1 MLACCDLDATGTRVA
16 RAPWHIAPI
25 SGEVQSMQ
33 AAFPS
38 LPVARP
44 RIATL
49 AALALG
55 AACLPVTPCLAAPKT
70 DIVVFQNGDRLTGEI
85 KGLQRGQLELKT
97 DNLGTVYIEWDK
109 IATLETNQYVEVE
122 TSRGARRFGRI
133 PEAPAPGSIDLV
145 SGKGGQVQ
153 SLAMADVVRI
163 APIEQGSLP
172 ERLDGYLMVGFNYTK
187 ADNQTEF
194 NLSGGLSSRNE
205 VREWSLDGMAT
216 VNAQST
222 ADTTS
227 MYDITLGNR
236 RFLENRWFGQFFAT
250 VQGNE
255 ELGLNIR
262 EVLGA
267 GIGRYL
273 MQDSHSEWS
282 VGAGLAG
289 THEDFQSESSRNSL
303 EAVLATS
310 YSLFRYDEPKRSLD
324 IGLSVF
330 PSLTD
335 AGRVRAEADID
346 SRYEIVKDLFF
357 DVSLYASYD
366 SDADP
371 AAPSNYD
378 YGLVTSLGYSF

>member
-1 MLACCDLDATGTRVA
+1 MPLQKPQSTAARRRRTTTRLVLCAWLAHAA
-16 RAPWHIAPI
+16 IA
-25 SGEVQSMQ
+25 V
-33 AAFPS
+33 
-38 LPVARP
+38 
-44 RIATL
+44 
-49 AALALG
+49 
-55 AACLPVTPCLAAPKT
+55 AAPKT
-70 DIVVFQNGDRLTGEI
+70 DVIVFQNGDRLTGEI
-85 KGLQRGQLELKT
+85 KGLERGQLELKT

-109 IATLETNQYVEVE
+109 VATVETNQYVEVQ

-133 PEAPAPGSIDLV
+133 PQAQAPGSIDLV

-163 APIEQGSLP
+163 APIEQGSLAK
-172 ERLDGYLMVGFNYTK
+172 RLDGYVTLGFSYTK

-194 NLSGGLSSRNE
+194 NLSGGLSSRDE

-227 MYDITLGNR
+227 MYDVTLGNR

-273 MQDSHSEWS
+273 TQDSHSEWA
-282 VGAGLAG
+282 VVAGLAG
-289 THEDFQSESSRNSL
+289 THEDFESESSRSSL
-303 EAVLATS
+303 EAVLATE
-310 YSLFRYDEPKRSLD
+310 YSLFRYDTPKRSLD
-324 IGLSVF
+324 MGLAVF